1 MGNCWGIL
9 LFFIW
14 AWDLSKCVHL
24 ISVYSRMMSIRGWCS
39 LPLRDLWLHFWV
51 GNKTQTVIWC
61 DCMFTSARISE
72 LLGRST
78 TPTVETC
85 ICCLTARSP
94 SWLWRHLEAT
104 ACGWQIDSAML
115 WSKVVVCLAG
125 QRLSAGCADH
135 DPWPDFLNFKK
146 WKFTLTYKH
155 FFICNITLIYR

>member
-1 MGNCWGIL
+1 MFRRDWKLLGNSHIFVL
-9 LFFIW
+9 S
-14 AWDLSKCVHL
+14 WDLSKCVHL
-24 ISVYSRMMSIRGWCS
+24 ISVYSVWCLS
-39 LPLRDLWLHFWV
+39 VGDVLFLWLHFWV
-51 GNKTQTVIWC
+51 WNKTQTVIWC

-78 TPTVETC
+78 TPTVETS

-146 WKFTLTYKH
+146 WEFTPIYKH
-155 FFICNITLIYR
+155 FFLYYITLNDR